1 MTLENSVIVVEDLTK
16 QYGSFTALNELN
28 LKISKNSCVGFLGP
42 NGAGKTTTIKILTGL
57 IRPTHGAT
65 YIEGVNVEKNPR
77 LGLASVGAIVE
88 TPEFYSY
95 LTPREILSYFGSI
108 RGISKKA
115 LPERVDSVLKLV
127 RLENWTTKKVGKF
140 SKGMKQRL
148 ALASAMIHDPSI
160 LILDEPTT
168 GLDPRG
174 AIEVRSIIKS
184 LKNSGKTIFLS
195 SHILSEVNEVCDEIA
210 LIDKGKLIRNVKI
223 SDFNNENSSLI
234 EIKILKPITENQLT
248 LMQGLEEINSVKQ
261 EGNSI
266 LIVSILGDLEK
277 RATLLRKLYE
287 FGLEITSFKPIGNEL
302 ESLYMDNISDSVI

>member
-1 MTLENSVIVVEDLTK
+1 MTVENSVIVVENLTK

-57 IRPTHGAT
+57 IRPTHGTT

-95 LTPREILSYFGSI
+95 LTPRDILSYFGSI
-108 RGISKKA
+108 RGISKKE
-115 LPERVDSVLKLV
+115 LPERIDSVLKLV

-174 AIEVRSIIKS
+174 AMEVRSIIKS

-223 SDFNNENSSLI
+223 SDFNKENSSLI
-234 EIKILKPITENQLT
+234 EIKILKPITENQLA
-248 LMQGLEEINSVKQ
+248 LIKGMDEVNSVKQ
-261 EGNSI
+261 EANSI

-277 RATLLRKLYE
+277 RATVLRKLYE
-287 FGLEITSFKPIGNEL
+287 FGLEITSFTPIGNEL

>member
-1 MTLENSVIVVEDLTK
+1 LENSVIVVEDLTK

>member
-1 MTLENSVIVVEDLTK
+1 MTVENSVIVVENLTK

-57 IRPTHGAT
+57 IRPTHGTT

-95 LTPREILSYFGSI
+95 LTPRDILSYFGSI
-108 RGISKKA
+108 RGISKKE
-115 LPERVDSVLKLV
+115 LPERIDSVLKLV
-127 RLENWTTKKVGKF
+127 RLENWTTKKVGNF

-174 AIEVRSIIKS
+174 AMEVRSIIKS

-223 SDFNNENSSLI
+223 SDFNKENSSLI
-234 EIKILKPITENQLT
+234 EIKILKPITENQLA
-248 LMQGLEEINSVKQ
+248 LIKGMDEVNSVKQ
-261 EGNSI
+261 EANSI

-277 RATLLRKLYE
+277 RATVLRKLYE
-287 FGLEITSFKPIGNEL
+287 FGLEITSFTPIGNEL

>member
-1 MTLENSVIVVEDLTK
+1 MTVENSVIVVENLTK

-57 IRPTHGAT
+57 IRPTHGSA

-95 LTPREILSYFGSI
+95 LTPRDILSYFGSI
-108 RGISKKA
+108 RGISKKE
-115 LPERVDSVLKLV
+115 LPERIDSVLKLV

-223 SDFNNENSSLI
+223 SDFNKENSSLI
-234 EIKILKPITENQLT
+234 EIKILKPITENQLA
-248 LMQGLEEINSVKQ
+248 LIKGIDEVNSVKQ
-261 EGNSI
+261 EANSI

-277 RATLLRKLYE
+277 RATVLRKLYE
-287 FGLEITSFKPIGNEL
+287 FGLEITSFTPIDNEL